1 MAAHEHARIQNRGR
15 EANHPFEIP
24 AAGWKDI
31 LTRVWWSV
39 TDDRVTLIAGGI
51 TFYGV
56 LAFVPAIAS
65 FVTLYGFFVNPTLLA
80 KQLGPFSH
88 VLPEE
93 ALKVVGDE
101 IKVAAA
107 QGWQGMM
114 RFLATL
120 ALAIWSA
127 NAAVK
132 STLDALNIV
141 YQEKERRSW
150 ISLNAVS
157 LAFTAAASVFVLLVI
172 AAVVLFPVAASQ
184 LGVSSAAVR
193 IASLARWPAMLLIVG
208 LALAV
213 LYRWGPDRAKP
224 RWAWVTWGSAFASC
238 AWLVTSAL
246 FSYYAANFA
255 DLNSTYGSL
264 GTVVGFMLWI
274 WLSQIVIL
282 IGAEINAEMEH
293 QTSKDTTSGTG
304 KEMGF
309 RRAKM
314 ADSIG
319 PASD

>member
-1 MAAHEHARIQNRGR
+1 MAALARVLDRGR
-15 EANHPFEIP
+15 EADNPSEIP

-31 LTRVWWSV
+31 ITRVWWSV
-39 TDDRVTLIAGGI
+39 TDDRITLIAGGI
-51 TFYGV
+51 TFYGI

-65 FVTLYGFFVNPTLLA
+65 IVTLYGFFVNPTLLT
-80 KQLGPFSH
+80 KQLGALSH
-88 VLPEE
+88 VLPDE

-120 ALAIWSA
+120 AVAIWSA

-141 YQEKERRSW
+141 YQEKERRGW

-157 LAFTAAASVFVLLVI
+157 LAFTAAASLFLLLVI
-172 AAVVLFPVAASQ
+172 AAAVLIPIAASQ

-193 IASLARWPAMLLIVG
+193 IASLSRWPAMLLIVG

-238 AWLVTSAL
+238 AWLVTSIS
-246 FSYYAANFA
+246 FSYYAANFG

-264 GTVVGFMLWI
+264 GAVVGFMLWI

-293 QTSKDTTSGTG
+293 QTSRDTTSGTG
-304 KEMGF
+304 EEMGF